1 MGSENMKSHKD
12 LDVWKAAIRLAREI
26 YAVTATFPREEQFG
40 MTTQMRRASV
50 SIASNIAEGAAR
62 QGDKEFVH
70 FLHMSLGSAAELETQ
85 LTIAREVGLGS
96 PTTLDPVDV
105 SVVRVRQLLIGLVR
119 SIKAS

>member
-1 MGSENMKSHKD
+1 MKSHKD
-12 LDVWKAAIRLAREI
+12 LDVWKAAIRLAREV
-26 YAVTATFPREEQFG
+26 YAATALFPRDEQFG

-85 LTIAREVGLGS
+85 LVIAREVGLG
-96 PTTLDPVDV
+96 TVATLDPADD
-105 SVVRVRQLLIGLVR
+105 SLIRVRQLLIGLVR